1 MLEKLPGG
9 KYRKKVNIIPEDQS
23 QQVMQAAGQERDADL
38 QVCTTSYIYGLG
50 PEFKS

>member
-23 QQVMQAAGQERDADL
+23 QQVILAVGQGRDADL
-38 QVCTTSYIYGLG
+38 QVCIS
-50 PEFKS
+50 